1 MGIIYLKNLEQQELC
16 RKAGVIAA
24 KTLSL
29 LPNFIMSGVTTDFID
44 LKAEEIVKDLGGFP
58 ACKGYVHGGLPPY
71 PGSICI
77 NVNDEA
83 VHTAGS
89 KRIIKDGDLVKLDL
103 VVDFKGFKAD
113 TAISTFVPP
122 INSSVLK
129 FVKTGYDALFKGI
142 DKVRDGNRV
151 TDISNAI
158 ENFVK
163 PTGYAISRM
172 FTGHG
177 IGRGIHE
184 SPSVPS
190 FYSKENDALLCEGL
204 ILAIEPILFMSNS
217 SEVIMDGWNTRSKDG
232 AWVCHW
238 EHSVLI
244 TKAGYEILTL
254 RENELSRGF

>member
-1 MGIIYLKNLEQQELC
+1 MGIIYLKNTEQQELC

-29 LPNFIMSGVTTDFID
+29 LPSFVIPGVTTNFID
-44 LKAEEIVKDLGGFP
+44 SKAEEIVKDLGGFP
-58 ACKGYVHGGLPPY
+58 ACKDYVHGDLPPY

-83 VHTAGS
+83 VHTCGS
-89 KRIIKDGDLVKLDL
+89 ERIIKEGDLVKLDL
-103 VVDFKGFKAD
+103 VVDFQGFKAD
-113 TAISTFVPP
+113 TAISVLVPP
-122 INSSVLK
+122 IDPLVLK
-129 FVKTGYDALFKGI
+129 FAQTGCDALFKGI
-142 DKVRDGNRV
+142 EKARDGNKV
-151 TDISNAI
+151 SDISFAI
-158 ENFVK
+158 EDFIR
-163 PTGYAISRM
+163 PTGYSVSRI

-190 FYSKENDALLCEGL
+190 FYSREHDSLLCEGL
-204 ILAIEPILFMSNS
+204 ILAIEPILFMSSNS
-217 SEVIMDGWNTRSKDG
+217 DVIMEGWNTRSKDG

-244 TKAGYEILTL
+244 TKTGCEILTL
-254 RENELSRGF
+254 RNEE